1 MMKEMMMM
9 LEIIEIIEG
18 INREMHSLYA
28 WQWGQHQALERTK
41 GNMIR
46 ELFTMAMATGYKVK
60 KKGES
65 FILIAPMR

>member
-1 MMKEMMMM
+1 MIKEMRDM

-18 INREMHSLYA
+18 INREMRSLYV
-28 WQWGQHQALERTK
+28 WQWEQHQTLERTK

-46 ELFTMAMATGYKVK
+46 ELFTLAMATGYKVK
-60 KKGES
+60 KNGES